1 MVQNVAN
8 SPQTPKKYGTVNRIG
23 TTENGRV
30 VYQVIDPA
38 GKLTGNLSVASNHA
52 DVFEKSYNQLLEN
65 APKLE
70 KYSDSMDPVKV
81 EKIKNRGKW
90 IRAIFTCVGGGI
102 PLIKVKGDGPKGTWK
117 QIGLTALGTL
127 AGFILGSI
135 VSVKVTTPPG
145 AKEFAE
151 ATQAISKLDIQ
162 PM

>member
-1 MVQNVAN
+1 MVQSVGNPAPITN
-8 SPQTPKKYGTVNRIG
+8 KYGSVNRIG

-30 VYQVIDPA
+30 IYQVIDPSGKHA
-38 GKLTGNLSVASNHA
+38 GNMSVAANHA

-65 APKLE
+65 APKLQ
-70 KYSDSMDPVKV
+70 KYAEATDPVKM

-127 AGFILGSI
+127 AGFIVGSF
-135 VSVKVTTPPG
+135 VAAKVTTPPG
-145 AKEFAE
+145 AKEFTQ
-151 ATQAISKLDIQ
+151 ATQTISKLDIQ